1 MGASRRTHRI
11 AALLRGELAR
21 LLLYEVSDPSV
32 QGLLVTD
39 VDLSPD
45 LRYAKIYYTAPAL
58 DPKELRRG
66 LQRVD
71 GFLKKKLSESLDLRY
86 VPQLEFIA
94 DTHTESVTSLMKA
107 FEGLESH
114 P

>member
-1 MGASRRTHRI
+1 MGASRRTHRV
-11 AALLRGELAR
+11 ASLLRGELAR
-21 LLLYEVSDPSV
+21 LLLHEVSDPSV
-32 QGLLVTD
+32 RGLVVTD

-45 LRYAKIYYTAPAL
+45 LKNARVYYTAEAL

-66 LQRVD
+66 LQRVEP
-71 GFLKKKLSESLDLRY
+71 FLKKKAADALELRY
-86 VPQLEFIA
+86 VPHLEFIA
-94 DTHTESVTSLMKA
+94 DTHTESVTRLMKA